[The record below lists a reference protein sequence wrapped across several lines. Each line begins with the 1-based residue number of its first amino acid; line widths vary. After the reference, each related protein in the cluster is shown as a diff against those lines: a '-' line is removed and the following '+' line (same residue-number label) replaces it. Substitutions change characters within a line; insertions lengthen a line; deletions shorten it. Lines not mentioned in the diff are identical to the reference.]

1 MVVERRKRKS
11 NGGSMSVALLE
22 APSVT
27 FTWDMIRG
35 GILVCFRDNGVKA
48 AITKSALKYV
58 DILEKRE
65 IEPFTNVYALQDG
78 KLVLEWEIEGDVFYR
93 ITVEGEGKGN
103 LTVSRQGE
111 ITESCSVKW

>member
-1 MVVERRKRKS
+1 
-11 NGGSMSVALLE
+11 MSVAVLE

-35 GILVCFRDNGVKA
+35 GILVCLKDNEIKA
-48 AITKSALKYV
+48 VIAKSALEYV

-65 IEPFTNVYALQDG
+65 IEPFTNVYSLQDG

-111 ITESCSVKW
+111 ITESRSMKW